1 VVAVLS
7 PRPVPPNPARRRIPV
22 AVLGATG
29 AVGQAFVRLLAGHP
43 WLELVA
49 VAASEQSAGKSY
61 GEAVRWR
68 EPTPLPNSIARLPVT
83 RCDPFDVPIAFSA
96 LDNAVA
102 GPVEEAFARAGTL
115 VVTNASAHRLNPV
128 VPLLMA
134 EVNAGHLEL
143 LTRQRQER
151 GWRGGIVA
159 NPNCATAGLVMALAP
174 LHKAFGVDKAFV
186 ATMQAVSGAG
196 YPGVASLDILG
207 NVIPFIANEEEK
219 IERETRKLL
228 GEYAN
233 GTAREAPILV
243 SVHANRVPVED
254 GHTESVSVGLS
265 RRATPADAERVL
277 AAFRPPASVAGLPST
292 PECPIEVDER
302 PDRPQ
307 PIRDRDRGD
316 GMTVTVGRIRTCP
329 LLDLSFTV
337 LSHNRIRGAAGGAVQ
352 LGELLVAQ
360 GIVT

>member
-1 VVAVLS
+1 
-7 PRPVPPNPARRRIPV
+7 VPPNPARRRIPV

-29 AVGQAFVRLLAGHP
+29 TAGQTLVRLLTAHP

-49 VAASEQSAGKSY
+49 VAASDQGSGKSY

-68 EPTPLPNSIARLPVT
+68 EATPLADAIARLPVS

-96 LDNAVA
+96 LDDPAA
-102 GPVEEAFARAGTL
+102 GPVEEAFACAGTL
-115 VVTNASAHRLNPV
+115 VITNASAHRMNPV

-134 EVNAGHLEL
+134 EVNPSHLDL

-159 NPNCATAGLVMALAP
+159 IPNCATAGLVMALAP
-174 LHKAFGVDKAFV
+174 LHQAFGVEKAFV
-186 ATMQAVSGAG
+186 TTMQAVSGAG

-228 GEYAN
+228 GEYTN
-233 GTAREAPILV
+233 SGAREAPILV

-277 AAFRPPASVAGLPST
+277 GAFRPAASVAGLPST
-292 PECPIEVDER
+292 PECPIEVERR

-307 PIRDRDRGD
+307 PIRDRDRGM

-329 LLDLSFTV
+329 LLDLRFSLV
-337 LSHNRIRGAAGGAVQ
+337 SHNRIRGAAGGALQ
-352 LGELLVAQ
+352 LGELLVAR